1 MKEKGTIRLQNGSV
15 GWWNGFGTNL
25 YFMVRMVRFL
35 MIGTGVLRYDVL
47 LFCVTL
53 LNE

>member
-15 GWWNGFGTNL
+15 GWWNGFGTDGT
-25 YFMVRMVRFL
+25 FL

>member
-1 MKEKGTIRLQNGSV
+1 MKEKGTIRLQKGSV
-15 GWWNGFGTNL
+15 GWWNGFWYEFLFGTDG
-25 YFMVRMVRFL
+25 MFL